1 MHGVPFQM
9 ARRSE
14 VMQLVLAGP
23 TAVVNLSKLRLLEGA
38 SV

>member
-1 MHGVPFQM
+1 MHRVHFQM

-23 TAVVNLSKLRLLEGA
+23 MAVVNLSKLRLVEDA